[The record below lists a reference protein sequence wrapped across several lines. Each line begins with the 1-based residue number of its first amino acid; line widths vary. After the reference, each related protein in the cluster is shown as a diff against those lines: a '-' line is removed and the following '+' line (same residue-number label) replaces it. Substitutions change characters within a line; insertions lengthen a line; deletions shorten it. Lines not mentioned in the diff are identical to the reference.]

1 MTWAEKFTALK
12 TIIIKEY
19 LRFIRIWVQTV
30 LPPAIT
36 TALYFVIFG
45 NLIGS
50 QVGDIDGYKYMDYI
64 VPGLI
69 LMAVITNSYGNVVA
83 SFYSA
88 KFQKS
93 IEELLVS
100 PIPNYL
106 ILVGYVSGGIARGV
120 VVGIVVTLVALY
132 FSDFEIHSYGLS
144 LLVFFLTSSLF
155 AMAGFIN
162 AVYANSFD
170 DISIIPTFVLTPLT
184 YLGGIFYSIEM
195 LPDFWQSVSLI
206 NPILYMI
213 NSFRYGM
220 IGTTDINLGAALTI
234 IVAFNVLLFS
244 YAIYLLNR
252 GIGIRQ

>member
-1 MTWAEKFTALK
+1 MNWKQNYNSLK
-12 TIIIKEY
+12 TIIIKEF

-69 LMAVITNSYGNVVA
+69 LMAVITNSYGNVVS

-100 PIPNYL
+100 PTSNSL
-106 ILVGYVSGGIARGV
+106 ILIGYVSGGVVRGMI
-120 VVGIVVTLVALY
+120 VGVIVTIVAMF
-132 FSDFEIHSYGLS
+132 FSDINIHSYAFEF
-144 LLVFFLTSSLF
+144 VNIFF
-155 AMAGFIN
+155 N
-162 AVYANSFD
+162 RY
-170 DISIIPTFVLTPLT
+170 P
-184 YLGGIFYSIEM
+184 IFYC
-195 LPDFWQSVSLI
+195 
-206 NPILYMI
+206 
-213 NSFRYGM
+213 R
-220 IGTTDINLGAALTI
+220 
-234 IVAFNVLLFS
+234 
-244 YAIYLLNR
+244 IY
-252 GIGIRQ
+252 